1 MCKSLIKFFA
11 KIGQTKMVGNPE
23 RGLFTPS
30 NKAWRSRANNY
41 GLVIYKDIEENC
53 PRFLIY

>member
-1 MCKSLIKFFA
+1 
-11 KIGQTKMVGNPE
+11 MVGNPE